1 MSEPLLQGLADTAR
15 AVFGARAASV
25 MTHDGEADELVFAA
39 VSGEGAD
46 TLPGRRIPAMAGI
59 SGWVFST
66 GEPVV
71 LEDVTADARFAASFA
86 QSTGYIPK
94 GIMAAPILGNDGPI
108 GVISVLDRPRRV
120 EFSLVE
126 VELLERFCHLIGL
139 ALMTPQ
145 AGPAVGAPV
154 SELATAVAALPARRR
169 AAAERLLDALTGLLE
184 S

>member
-1 MSEPLLQGLADTAR
+1 MSDAMLQALADTAR

-25 MTHDGEADELVFAA
+25 MTHDGESDELVFAA
-39 VSGEGAD
+39 VSGEGAE
-46 TLPGRRIPAMAGI
+46 TLPGQRIPAGSGI

-86 QSTGYIPK
+86 HSTGYIPK
-94 GIMAAPILGNDGPI
+94 GIMAAPILGNDAPI

-126 VELLERFCHLIGL
+126 VELLERFCHLSAL
-139 ALMTPQ
+139 ALTTDQ
-145 AGPAVGAPV
+145 AGPPAGAPV
-154 SELATAVAALPARRR
+154 SELASAVAALPPRRR
-169 AAAERLLDALTGLLE
+169 AAAERLLDALTALLE
-184 S
+184 V

>member
-1 MSEPLLQGLADTAR
+1 MSDPLLQGLVDTAR

-25 MTHDGEADELVFAA
+25 IAHDGETDELVFAA
-39 VSGEGAD
+39 VSGEGAE
-46 TLPGRRIPAMAGI
+46 TLPGQRIPATAGI
-59 SGWVFST
+59 SGWVFAT

-71 LEDVTADARFAASFA
+71 LEDVTADTRFAASFA
-86 QSTGYIPK
+86 HSTGYIPK

-126 VELLERFCHLIGL
+126 VELLERFCHLSAL
-139 ALMTPQ
+139 ALTTSRSGPP
-145 AGPAVGAPV
+145 AGTPV
-154 SELATAVAALPARRR
+154 SELASAVAGLPPRRR

>member
-1 MSEPLLQGLADTAR
+1 MSEAMLQGLVDTAR
-15 AVFGARAASV
+15 SVFGARAASV
-25 MTHDGEADELVFAA
+25 LAHDGETDELVFAA

-46 TLPGRRIPAMAGI
+46 TLPGRRLPATAGI
-59 SGWVFST
+59 AGWVFST

-86 QSTGYIPK
+86 DSTGYIPK

-126 VELLERFCHLIGL
+126 VELLERFCHLSAL
-139 ALMTPQ
+139 ALTTGQ
-145 AGPAVGAPV
+145 AGSPVGAPA
-154 SELATAVAALPARRR
+154 SELAAAVAALPPRRR
-169 AAAERLLDALTGLLE
+169 AAAERLLDALTALLE

>member
-25 MTHDGEADELVFAA
+25 MAHDGEADELVFIA

-46 TLPGRRIPAMAGI
+46 TLPGQRIPATAGI

-126 VELLERFCHLIGL
+126 VELLERFCHLSG
-139 ALMTPQ
+139 
-145 AGPAVGAPV
+145 AGAHDDSGRAAGRRAGVRARHGGGRPPGPPEGGGGAP
-154 SELATAVAALPARRR
+154 A
-169 AAAERLLDALTGLLE
+169 
-184 S
+184 